1 MQINTTYNMDALAA
15 ARLLPDG
22 CVDCIVTSPPY
33 YGLRDYGV
41 DGQIGLEE
49 TPEVFIDHLVTVFRE
64 LWRVLK
70 PEGTLWVNMGD
81 SYAGSNRGADDVKP
95 KDLIGI
101 PWMLAFALRTDGWYL
116 RQDIIWHKP
125 NPMPESVTD
134 PCTKAH
140 EYIFLFSKSAR
151 YYFDA
156 EAIKEPATGWNGSKF
171 EDGKNLINHPN
182 VGKNRQRKPAG
193 WDTGKG
199 GHGSFHRYR
208 DSAGSFNDAQQ
219 TKRVDSSPAAV
230 QRGPFRHVPRGFD
243 RAVHPCRVSRR
254 WPRTRPVQ
262 RLRHHAHRGQ

>member
-134 PCTKAH
+134 RCTKAH

-156 EAIKEPATGWNGSKF
+156 LS
-171 EDGKNLINHPN
+171 LIHI
-182 VGKNRQRKPAG
+182 
-193 WDTGKG
+193 
-199 GHGSFHRYR
+199 
-208 DSAGSFNDAQQ
+208 
-219 TKRVDSSPAAV
+219 
-230 QRGPFRHVPRGFD
+230 
-243 RAVHPCRVSRR
+243 
-254 WPRTRPVQ
+254 
-262 RLRHHAHRGQ
+262 

>member
-134 PCTKAH
+134 RCTKAH

-199 GHGSFHRYR
+199 GHGSFHRSGRAEAIEYTEIAPEASTTR
-208 DSAGSFNDAQQ
+208 N
-219 TKRVDSSPAAV
+219 KRSVWTVPQIGRA
-230 QRGPFRHVPRGFD
+230 HV
-243 RAVHPCRVSRR
+243 
-254 WPRTRPVQ
+254 
-262 RLRHHAHRGQ
+262 